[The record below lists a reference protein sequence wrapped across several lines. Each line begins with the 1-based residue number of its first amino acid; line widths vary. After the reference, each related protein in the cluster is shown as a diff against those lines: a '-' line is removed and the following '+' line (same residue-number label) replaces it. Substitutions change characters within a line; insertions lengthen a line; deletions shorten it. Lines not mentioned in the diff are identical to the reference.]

1 MPSSEHFRGPFDRM
15 STVTAPAGVVDS
27 TASALENQLGSADWI
42 VDEEALAN
50 SIERFRQQSI
60 TLPTRTAIELSGAVS
75 NRCAYP
81 ANALCVSAECSIGAH
96 RSQ

>member
-1 MPSSEHFRGPFDRM
+1 MVSDTTRYMERFRIGFDRM

-50 SIERFRQQSI
+50 SIERFR
-60 TLPTRTAIELSGAVS
+60 
-75 NRCAYP
+75 
-81 ANALCVSAECSIGAH
+81 
-96 RSQ
+96 

>member
-1 MPSSEHFRGPFDRM
+1 M
-15 STVTAPAGVVDS
+15 STATAPADIVDS

-60 TLPTRTAIELSGAVS
+60 TLPTRTATEMAYTVS
-75 NRCAYP
+75 IRCAYL
-81 ANALCVSAECSIGAH
+81 ANGLCVSAECSVGAH

>member
-1 MPSSEHFRGPFDRM
+1 MERFRIGFDRM

-50 SIERFRQQSI
+50 SIERFR
-60 TLPTRTAIELSGAVS
+60 
-75 NRCAYP
+75 
-81 ANALCVSAECSIGAH
+81 
-96 RSQ
+96 

>member
-1 MPSSEHFRGPFDRM
+1 M
-15 STVTAPAGVVDS
+15 STVLAPADVVDS
-27 TASALENQLGSADWI
+27 TAFALENQFGLADWI

-60 TLPTRTAIELSGAVS
+60 TLPTRTATELSDTVS